1 MRPATTV
8 PPTAIKPRG
17 ITEIVDIPDVDAPR
31 KPRDIVKPKPI
42 ATPVTSNAP
51 VQMPPA
57 QVRPTRGA
65 PLVDGNTLGGVP
77 ADPPITRDRGGNTNN
92 GTINN
97 TVNNTTIY
105 NEYVSNVSYSNGWGG
120 CDGWVPPC
128 GPVNYW
134 QPYDNDG
141 FSFAIGFG
149 GGGWNLGF
157 YYGGGGAPLCGS
169 WGNPWWNGYASSYYC
184 QPAWNPCW
192 NPCFRGYWSNY
203 WWNCSP
209 APYGCYPVY
218 PYTPAWCTPYWGSSV
233 GFSSWNTSFAV
244 NTATVY
250 YPTIPPAPIVVP
262 APLPSPDAM
271 WSLVSEGF
279 DHDAANGFDQL
290 AQSNPMDA
298 ISRVGNALA
307 HGFGGDL
314 TGAAIMMRQAMLIDP
329 GVLART
335 PMNPALAS
343 RTTLLMNNLQAAVS
357 AVPPSLDALYM
368 KACCQVLLGNE
379 ADAYFTTTLLIRERD
394 TSASTLALQGW
405 LDLRLRNQI

>member
-1 MRPATTV
+1 M
-8 PPTAIKPRG
+8 
-17 ITEIVDIPDVDAPR
+17 
-31 KPRDIVKPKPI
+31 
-42 ATPVTSNAP
+42 
-51 VQMPPA
+51 
-57 QVRPTRGA
+57 
-65 PLVDGNTLGGVP
+65 
-77 ADPPITRDRGGNTNN
+77 
-92 GTINN
+92 
-97 TVNNTTIY
+97 NTT
-105 NEYVSNVSYSNGWGG
+105 
-120 CDGWVPPC
+120 
-128 GPVNYW
+128 
-134 QPYDNDG
+134 
-141 FSFAIGFG
+141 
-149 GGGWNLGF
+149 
-157 YYGGGGAPLCGS
+157 
-169 WGNPWWNGYASSYYC
+169 
-184 QPAWNPCW
+184 
-192 NPCFRGYWSNY
+192 
-203 WWNCSP
+203 
-209 APYGCYPVY
+209 
-218 PYTPAWCTPYWGSSV
+218 
-233 GFSSWNTSFAV
+233 
-244 NTATVY
+244 TVY

-314 TGAAIMMRQAMLIDP
+314 TGAAITMRQAMLIDP